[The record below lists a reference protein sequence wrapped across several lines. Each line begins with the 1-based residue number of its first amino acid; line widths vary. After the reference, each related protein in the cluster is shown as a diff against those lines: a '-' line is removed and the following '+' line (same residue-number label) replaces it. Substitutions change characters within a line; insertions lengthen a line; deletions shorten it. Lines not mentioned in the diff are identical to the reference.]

1 MADDNDGIF
10 GPPDNPSVGLT
21 YGWGNLV
28 YEYSSNGV
36 WNILS
41 GSLIG
46 ERGPQGLPGPA
57 GTAGDA
63 GTAGITGPGYT
74 GATLLANGTLE
85 ITFGEYTSNT
95 TFVQTLV
102 NLGRV
107 RGHTGPGYTGA
118 TITTTGDF
126 SLTFADWSTGNLVST
141 RMHIGTIRGITG
153 TTGPVGATAP
163 QVVFAIRDG
172 GGVLGAS
179 GNYNFQFNG
188 TTAHFGGANTRFTIT
203 GPTMQIGYNTV
214 VEDGV
219 FKSPR
224 ELSGYRTVSST
235 STLNI
240 SPSHGT
246 IQRIYFTPDTGT
258 VTINAD
264 SSGWSNIT
272 GHSETIVCFIKTNS
286 DQVNTGKFADN
297 IVCTSPRPNDICNHG
312 VTGVVDMITL
322 MRICTGTGKGL
333 TMGFYVSRGLTN
345 STGPDRSTNFETI

>member
-1 MADDNDGIF
+1 MTDIFTPPPNPADGEGYTF
-10 GPPDNPSVGLT
+10 GNVI
-21 YGWGNLV
+21 WN
-28 YEYSSNGV
+28 YSASTGV
-36 WNILS
+36 WNIS
-41 GSLIG
+41 TGSLVG
-46 ERGPQGLPGPA
+46 AQGPQGIPGPTGA
-57 GTAGDA
+57 GGR
-63 GTAGITGPGYT
+63 TGSGYT
-74 GATLLANGTLE
+74 GAYLKPDGTLQV
-85 ITFGEYTSNT
+85 TFADWSSGS
-95 TFVQTLV
+95 LV
-102 NLGRV
+102 ETENNLGRV

-118 TITTTGDF
+118 TISTTGDF

-141 RMHIGTIRGITG
+141 RMHLGTIRGVTGTTG

-240 SPSHGT
+240 SPSDGT
-246 IQRIYFTPDTGT
+246 IQRIYFTPTSGT

-286 DQVNTGKFADN
+286 AAVTTGKFADN